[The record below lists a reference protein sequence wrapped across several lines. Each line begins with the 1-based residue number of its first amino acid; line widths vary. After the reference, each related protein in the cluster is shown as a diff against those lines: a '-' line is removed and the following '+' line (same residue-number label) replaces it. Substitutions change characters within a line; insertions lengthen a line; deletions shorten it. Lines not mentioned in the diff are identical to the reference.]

1 MYGDPGNR
9 AVARRF
15 SPTLSQAPQTRI
27 TAMQSL
33 SEVDPSVAY
42 WRGFYTDEWNG
53 GERTRTFGR
62 ALMEV
67 GATGHWLDAGCG
79 IGMLTRHFRAAGLR
93 VTGVDISPARV
104 GEAAALTGLPL
115 LTAGEGTTLDEHL
128 REASVDQLPYDA
140 GGFDGAYSSSVLEYV
155 PDLDAA
161 LAELHR
167 VVTPGG
173 HLVFNMPNAFSVFRM
188 LYAVVRRN
196 SAYSQVVPR
205 WAYWRWEI
213 ARALERSGWELLKT
227 AYYGAERDVPGL
239 PVFVPERM
247 RRPLCEQ
254 AWAAPFILFVARRA

>member
-1 MYGDPGNR
+1 ML
-9 AVARRF
+9 
-15 SPTLSQAPQTRI
+15 T
-27 TAMQSL
+27 
-33 SEVDPSVAY
+33 EVDPSVAY

-62 ALMEV
+62 ALQEV

-79 IGMLTRHFRAAGLR
+79 IGMLTRYFRESGLR

-115 LTAGEGTTLDEHL
+115 LTDGKQGVDDEHV
-128 REASVDQLPYDA
+128 REASVDRLPYDA
-140 GGFDGAYSSSVLEYV
+140 GFFEGAYSSSVLEYV
-155 PDLDAA
+155 PDLEAA

-167 VVTPGG
+167 VVRPRG

-188 LYAVVRRN
+188 LYTIVRRN
-196 SAYSQVVPR
+196 SAYSHAVPR

-213 ARALERSGWELLKT
+213 AQALERTGWELRKAT
-227 AYYGAERDVPGL
+227 YYGAERDVPGL
-239 PVFVPERM
+239 PVFVPERV

-254 AWAAPFILFVARRA
+254 AWAAPFVLFIAQKASSRQ